1 MKINCIIVD
10 DEPASREILER
21 YVSDCKSLLLIKS
34 CRNAFE
40 ASEVLNN
47 TQIQLLFL
55 DINMPKLSGMK
66 FYRSLLNPPYVI
78 FTTAYPEYAVEG
90 FEVDAIDYL
99 LKPFPFERFLKAV
112 NKAIDKIRDQGN
124 TRLDYDYILLR
135 ADKKIHR
142 INVSEIFLLEAVG
155 DYVKVVYSNSHI
167 MVHDTFQNFLLQFRG
182 TNIVRVHKSFAVSIN
197 NIESIEGNQINIGS
211 KTIPIGQKYKSDF
224 LQRLNSNGSMLNS

>member
-1 MKINCIIVD
+1 MKIKCIIVE

-21 YVSDCKSLLLIKS
+21 YVSICNSLDLLGS
-34 CRNAFE
+34 FSNAIAAGE
-40 ASEVLNN
+40 ALHNHQVHL
-47 TQIQLLFL
+47 IFL

-66 FYRSLLNPPYVI
+66 FYRSLVNPPYVI

-112 NKAIDKIRDQGN
+112 NKAIEKFKDQESSQGGK
-124 TRLDYDYILLR
+124 DYILLR

-142 INVSEIFLLEAVG
+142 IIVSEIFLLEAVG
-155 DYVKVVYSNSHI
+155 DYVKVYFGETHI
-167 MVHDTFQNFLLQFRG
+167 LVHDTFQNILSQLPEVS
-182 TNIVRVHKSFAVSIN
+182 IIRVHKSYAVSIRY
-197 NIESIEGNQINIGS
+197 IKSIEGNQICIAS

-224 LQRLNSNGSMLNS
+224 LSKFKSDE